1 MLWVNEEPDLAM
13 VWQIDLTAG
22 VVEHILQRNDGNR
35 LLLGVVQTA
44 WGEESHGSVSH

>member
-1 MLWVNEEPDLAM
+1 MLWVNEEPDFAM

-22 VVEHILQRNDGNR
+22 VVEHILQRNNGNR

>member
-22 VVEHILQRNDGNR
+22 VVEHILQRNNGNR
-35 LLLGVVQTA
+35 LLLGVVQTG